1 MKKFLLLTAV
11 SLTFITCKKG
21 ETAQSKI
28 EGVVHSADSTAS
40 AMTETANSIS
50 NKADAILDSANVR
63 IKDFDD
69 TKEDIQQKIENTA
82 KKVDSL
88 SDKIASVKLESK
100 TEKKDSAE
108 KKSEKIVVNVPA
120 PKVIK
125 ETKIVYKDKPK
136 NDSYELAVKN
146 RLVKS
151 GELSIAADN
160 TETIKDVIKEET
172 IKNNGVVKSEALS
185 YVASEYSDRSSSDE
199 ANEKSYYM
207 EIKVPIRNFDNLMN
221 DLSNIGTVESKNIQT
236 TGDHYADNTICTIAV
251 TLTDKAYGK
260 EADTFGG
267 KSMAAISSGW
277 NVITSI
283 FLFLLPLWP
292 LFLIAG
298 IGYYFYKKRNKN
310 IPDNNSH

>member
-1 MKKFLLLTAV
+1 MAAV

-28 EGVVHSADSTAS
+28 EGVVNSADSTAS

-50 NKADAILDSANVR
+50 NKAGAILDSANVR

-69 TKEDIQQKIENTA
+69 TQEDIQRKIESTA
-82 KKVDSL
+82 KSADSL

-136 NDSYELAVKN
+136 NDSYEPAVKN

-172 IKNNGVVKSEALS
+172 IKNNGLVKSEALS
-185 YVASEYSDRSSSDE
+185 YVASEYSDRQSSDE
-199 ANEKSYYM
+199 AANEKSYYM

-221 DLSNIGTVESKNIQT
+221 DLSSIGTVESKNIRT
-236 TGDHYADNTICTIAV
+236 TGDHYADNTICNIVVTI
-251 TLTDKAYGK
+251 TDKANGK
-260 EADTFGG
+260 ESESFGG
-267 KSMAAISSGW
+267 RSMAAISSGW

-298 IGYYFYKKRNKN
+298 IGYYFYKKRNKKVS
-310 IPDNNSH
+310 DNHSH

>member
-1 MKKFLLLTAV
+1 MKKFILLAAI

-21 ETAQSKI
+21 ETTQAQI
-28 EGVVHSADSTAS
+28 ENAVHSADSTAS
-40 AMTETANSIS
+40 AITETANSIS
-50 NKADAILDSANVR
+50 SEAGKIMDSANVR
-63 IKDFDD
+63 IKDFDN
-69 TKEDIQQKIENTA
+69 TKEDIQQKIESTA
-82 KKVDSL
+82 KAVDSL
-88 SDKIASVKLESK
+88 SDKIASVKLTSK
-100 TEKKDSAE
+100 TEKKDSTE
-108 KKSEKIVVNVPA
+108 KKPEKVVVNVPA

-125 ETKIVYKDKPK
+125 ETKIVYKDKPN
-136 NDSYELAVKN
+136 NDSYEHMVKN
-146 RLVKS
+146 KLVKS

-172 IKNNGVVKSEALS
+172 VKNNGFVKSEALS
-185 YVASEYSDRSSSDE
+185 YVATEYSDASSDE

-207 EIKVPIRNFDNLMN
+207 EIKVPIRNFDSLMD
-221 DLSNIGTVESKNIQT
+221 DLSSVGTVESKNIQT

-251 TLTDKAYGK
+251 TLTDKAYGE
-260 EADTFGG
+260 EAETFGG